1 VQSIDETVNSA
12 KYLNRRKT
20 KRMITAKTMIVL
32 KGREYLHGDLVRG
45 HLGLTQSQ
53 MWRASR
59 NGRLPPPIKLGKASY
74 YNWDD
79 VERYLTKVKTA

>member
-1 VQSIDETVNSA
+1 
-12 KYLNRRKT
+12 
-20 KRMITAKTMIVL
+20 MITAKTMIVL

-45 HLGLTQSQ
+45 HLGLTQPQ

-59 NGRLPPPIKLGKASY
+59 NGQLPPPIKLGKSSY

-79 VERYLTKVKTA
+79 VENYLTKAKTI